1 MTLPD
6 STSQRFLLLGQVA
19 RKDQTK
25 DTGRV
30 VIIQL
35 DFSGT
40 RKRKCEE
47 GDFEKWYARTSTTE
61 CLMGHKVRFTRF
73 TACGFS

>member
-6 STSQRFLLLGQVA
+6 STLQKFLLLGQVA

-25 DTGRV
+25 DIGRV

-47 GDFEKWYARTSTTE
+47 GDSLRNGMRALLRQS
-61 CLMGHKVRFTRF
+61 
-73 TACGFS
+73 A

>member
-6 STSQRFLLLGQVA
+6 STSQRFLLLAQVA

-25 DTGRV
+25 DIGRV

-40 RKRKCEE
+40 RIRKCGE
-47 GDFEKWYARTSTTE
+47 GDFEKWYARTSKTE
-61 CLMGHKVRFTRF
+61 CLMGHKVSFTRF
-73 TACGFS
+73 TMCDFS

>member
-6 STSQRFLLLGQVA
+6 STSQKFLLLGQVA

-25 DTGRV
+25 DIGRV

-47 GDFEKWYARTSTTE
+47 GDFEKWYARTSKTE
-61 CLMGHKVRFTRF
+61 CLMGHKVGFTRF
-73 TACGFS
+73 TECGFS